1 MEDSDSHPVAT
12 MLALSDVIT
21 NQRYVQL
28 YARTI
33 ELDSPTVEVL
43 ADGLES
49 STTTVYDDV
58 AHLRDI
64 GMLKRITDTQPHRYK
79 ASELKLTVQVGDDQ
93 AQISPSLVVALAE
106 VETNDNIRLLRDR
119 HGTAGLATALTYAR
133 EYARGRVTA
142 QIMAR
147 EQEIPVLEA
156 ETILQELREVLL
168 TVDPGIADDTDIDDL
183 DAAVEDISEE

>member
-1 MEDSDSHPVAT
+1 

-64 GMLKRITDTQPHRYK
+64 GMLKPITDTQPHRYK

-106 VETNDNIRLLRDR
+106 AETNDNIRLLRDR